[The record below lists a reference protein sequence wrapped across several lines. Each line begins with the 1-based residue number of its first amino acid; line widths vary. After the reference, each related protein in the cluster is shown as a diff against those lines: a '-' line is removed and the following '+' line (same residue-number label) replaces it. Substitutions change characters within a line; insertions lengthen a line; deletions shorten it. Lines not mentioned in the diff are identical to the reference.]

1 MVIYV
6 VQPIIYAPRISSNI
20 ISHITNF

>member
-6 VQPIIYAPRISSNI
+6 VQPIIYAPCTWNRVIRVCSA
-20 ISHITNF
+20 